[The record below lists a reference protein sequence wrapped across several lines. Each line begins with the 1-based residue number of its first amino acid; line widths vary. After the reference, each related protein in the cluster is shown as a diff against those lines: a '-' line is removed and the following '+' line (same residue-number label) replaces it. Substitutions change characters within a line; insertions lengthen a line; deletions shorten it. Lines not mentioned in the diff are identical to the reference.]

1 MRFLCLLYNSWN
13 QIISIFLVFIEL
25 GFIPYISFKNAFF
38 NFQSLFLSLY
48 DKEDANEIL
57 NKIIVMYTV
66 NICID
71 ENIFNEI
78 DFEDYVNLVK
88 EHNFQEKL
96 MENND
101 ENYI

>member
-1 MRFLCLLYNSWN
+1 
-13 QIISIFLVFIEL
+13 
-25 GFIPYISFKNAFF
+25 
-38 NFQSLFLSLY
+38 
-48 DKEDANEIL
+48 
-57 NKIIVMYTV
+57 MYTV